1 MKSHIDHEIVTQ
13 KRLIQLFTENL
24 GYDYLGDWK
33 ERSNNNNIEEDL
45 LEDNLKK
52 EVMKK

>member
-33 ERSNNNNIEEDL
+33 EDL
-45 LEDNLKK
+45 TTTI
-52 EVMKK
+52 